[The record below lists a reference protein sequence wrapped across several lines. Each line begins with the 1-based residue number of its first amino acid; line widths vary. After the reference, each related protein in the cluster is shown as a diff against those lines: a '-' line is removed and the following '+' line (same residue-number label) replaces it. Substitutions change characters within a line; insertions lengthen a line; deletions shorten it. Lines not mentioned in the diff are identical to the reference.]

1 MARRGKSGRERA
13 EEASCKIKRPRDTAA
28 VNNRTAVAG
37 KQEPQSR
44 TKQAFMRATS
54 SAVAVAP
61 FIVRGGIGGLGRGP
75 GL

>member
-1 MARRGKSGRERA
+1 MREFLRSDDRA
-13 EEASCKIKRPRDTAA
+13 ENFWTDNAPEL
-28 VNNRTAVAG
+28 
-37 KQEPQSR
+37 
-44 TKQAFMRATS
+44 AFMRATS